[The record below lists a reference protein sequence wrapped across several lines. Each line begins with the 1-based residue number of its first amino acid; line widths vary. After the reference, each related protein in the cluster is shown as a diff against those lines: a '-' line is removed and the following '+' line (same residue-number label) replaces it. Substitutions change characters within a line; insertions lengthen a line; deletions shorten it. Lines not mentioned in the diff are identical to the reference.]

1 MKTLVVMPTYNE
13 AKSLSRTV
21 EELLTVSQVVD
32 VLIVDDNS
40 PDGTAAIADSLAVS
54 NPRVSV
60 IHRANKLGLGPA
72 YLDGFDHAFS
82 NDYEVVVEMDADGS
96 HRAEDFSRLLA
107 EIQQFDLVIGSRWV
121 AGGNVQNWPVFRLI
135 LSRFGNL
142 YARIMLGT
150 RIKDM
155 TSGFRAYRANF
166 LKQLIAEPVSSQGY
180 SFQVELAYR
189 ASRIGRVKEVP
200 ITFVERT
207 EGSSKMTLSIVFEAL
222 AKIQLWSFRRFLG

>member
-1 MKTLVVMPTYNE
+1 MMPTYNE

-72 YLDGFDHAFS
+72 YLQGFDHAFS
-82 NDYEVVVEMDADGS
+82 NGYEVVVEMDADGS
-96 HRAEDFSRLLA
+96 HRAENLSRLLA

-189 ASRIGRVKEVP
+189 ASKIGRVREVP

-207 EGSSKMTLSIVFEAL
+207 EGSSKMTFSIVFEAL

>member
-1 MKTLVVMPTYNE
+1 MPTYNE

-72 YLDGFDHAFS
+72 YLQGFDHAFS
-82 NDYEVVVEMDADGS
+82 NGYEVVVEMDADGS
-96 HRAEDFSRLLA
+96 HRAENLSRLLA

-189 ASRIGRVKEVP
+189 ASKIGRVREVP

-207 EGSSKMTLSIVFEAL
+207 EGSSKMTFSIVFEAL

>member
-1 MKTLVVMPTYNE
+1 M
-13 AKSLSRTV
+13 
-21 EELLTVSQVVD
+21 
-32 VLIVDDNS
+32 LIVDDNS
-40 PDGTAAIADSLAVS
+40 PDGTAAIANSLAVS

-72 YLDGFDHAFS
+72 YLQGFDHAFS
-82 NDYEVVVEMDADGS
+82 NHYEVVVEMDADGS
-96 HRAEDFSRLLA
+96 HRAEDLSRLLA

-189 ASRIGRVKEVP
+189 ASKIGRVREVP

-207 EGSSKMTLSIVFEAL
+207 EGSSKMTFSIVFEAL